1 MGNMSYCR
9 FENTLADMRDCLHA
23 LENGLDAEELSD
35 YEISALHNFAETAYQ
50 IARKDDYI
58 NRVLA
63 LYEEINPRG

>member
-9 FENTLADMRDCLHA
+9 FENTLADMEDCLNA
-23 LENGLDAEELSD
+23 LENGLDAEELSG
-35 YEISALHNFAETAYQ
+35 YEVSALQNFTETAYQ
-50 IARKDDYI
+50 IAKFDDYI

>member
-35 YEISALHNFAETAYQ
+35 YEISALRDFADIARQ
-50 IARKDDYI
+50 IAKFENNIYNVI
-58 NRVLA
+58 EE
-63 LYEEINPRG
+63 YEQITE

>member
-9 FENTLADMRDCLHA
+9 FENTLADMEDCLNA
-23 LENGLDAEELSD
+23 LENGLDPEELSG
-35 YEISALHNFAETAYQ
+35 YEVSALRDFAETAYQ
-50 IARKDDYI
+50 IATKDDYI

>member
-35 YEISALHNFAETAYQ
+35 YEISALRNFADTASQ
-50 IARKDDYI
+50 IARFDNNI
-58 NRVLA
+58 ENVIEE
-63 LYEEINPRG
+63 YEQITE